1 MNTLLQNT
9 ALSFE
14 LLEIK
19 PEHNEAMYHV
29 IRNVLIEIGENKEG
43 TVFVDESIKKLS
55 IHFQGNGKCYY
66 VVKLENKIVGG
77 CGIAPLEGA
86 PSDTYCELQRM
97 FLLPEAR
104 GTGAAKELMKSCLEF
119 AKNDGYTH
127 CYLETM
133 ESMARAVSL
142 YKSFGFE
149 AIEKPLGNTGH
160 HACKHRMLKS
170 L

>member
-9 ALSFE
+9 ALSIQ
-14 LLEIK
+14 LIGIQ
-19 PEHNEAMYHV
+19 PEHDEALYHV

-55 IHFQGNGKCYY
+55 THFKGEGKCYY
-66 VVKLENKIVGG
+66 VVTKDEKVIGG
-77 CGIAPLEGA
+77 CGIAPLDGA
-86 PSDTYCELQRM
+86 PSDAYCELQRM
-97 FLLPEAR
+97 FLLPEGR
-104 GTGAAKELMKSCLEF
+104 GNGAAKELMKTCLAF
-119 AKNDGYTH
+119 AKQEGYTH
-127 CYLETM
+127 CYIETM

-149 AIEKPLGNTGH
+149 AIEKPLGTTGH
-160 HACKHRMLKS
+160 HACKHRMLKT

>member
-1 MNTLLQNT
+1 MNTVLQNT
-9 ALSFE
+9 GLSFQ
-14 LLEIK
+14 ISAIQ
-19 PEHNEAMYHV
+19 PGHDEALYQV

-55 IHFQGNGKCYY
+55 HHFHGKGKGYY
-66 VVKLENKIVGG
+66 VVKANHKVLGG
-77 CGIAPLEGA
+77 CGIAPLDGA
-86 PSDTYCELQRM
+86 PSSTYCELQRM
-97 FLLPEAR
+97 FLLPEGR
-104 GTGAAKELMKSCLEF
+104 GSGAARELMKRCLAF
-119 AKNDGYTH
+119 AKAEGYTH
-127 CYLETM
+127 CYIETM

-160 HACKHRMLKS
+160 HACKHRMLKT

>member
-9 ALSFE
+9 DLSFQ
-14 LLEIK
+14 LLAIQ
-19 PEHNEAMYHV
+19 PEHDEALYHV

-55 IHFQGNGKCYY
+55 HHFHGNGKCYF
-66 VVKLENKIVGG
+66 VAKAGQKILGG
-77 CGIAPLEGA
+77 CGIAPLDGA
-86 PSDTYCELQRM
+86 PTTGYCELQRM
-97 FLLPEAR
+97 FLLPEGR
-104 GTGAAKELMKSCLEF
+104 GNGAAKELMKNCLTF
-119 AKNDGYTH
+119 AKDHGYTH
-127 CYLETM
+127 CYIETM
-133 ESMARAVSL
+133 ESMERAVRL

-160 HACKHRMLKS
+160 HACKHRMLKK